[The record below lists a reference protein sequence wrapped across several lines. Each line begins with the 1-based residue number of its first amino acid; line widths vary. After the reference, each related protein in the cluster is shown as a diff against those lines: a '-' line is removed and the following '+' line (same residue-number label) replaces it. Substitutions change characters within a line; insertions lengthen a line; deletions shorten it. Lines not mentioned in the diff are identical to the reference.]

1 MVKRTF
7 DFVVSLLGLIILSP
21 LFLLVAIW
29 IKLDSKGSVFFRQK
43 RVGLNG
49 ELFAIHKFRTM
60 RENTEKESRLTIG
73 SDNRITRSG
82 KFLRKSKL
90 DELPQLIDIVL
101 GKMSLVGP
109 RPEVPEFMDL
119 YPREQREKILS
130 VRPGITDKASIEMID
145 ENELLGQSEDARQ
158 DYINVIMPM
167 KAKYYLEYVD
177 NHSLVKDIKIIFL
190 TFKEIISRS

>member
-1 MVKRTF
+1 M
-7 DFVVSLLGLIILSP
+7 VSLLGLIILSP